1 MIWKFWGLADLNF
14 LVMLIK
20 LLVFKLELELLT
32 IVIFMLGTFKVFT
45 LSSILNTLLFLVYPE
60 LLVRLALG
68 AHWFTRNSAWVSA
81 RLALF
86 RVLTVMDH
94 ISVTSATLKAS

>member
-1 MIWKFWGLADLNF
+1 
-14 LVMLIK
+14 MLIK

-68 AHWFTRNSAWVSA
+68 AH
-81 RLALF
+81 
-86 RVLTVMDH
+86 
-94 ISVTSATLKAS
+94 